1 MTITSAIS
9 NSFKVEILQG
19 GHNFNDSS
27 GAPTGNTF
35 KIALYSSDS
44 ASLSKTTTAYAAPS
58 DPTANPTDTYE
69 VTTTSSGYTGG
80 GNTLVASADPVLSGD
95 TACVKFN
102 TTTWGSSASFT
113 ARGCLIYN
121 TTSITG
127 FTPSRSVCAVNF
139 GSDKTVTSG
148 TFTIQFP
155 AQTAGNAIVQIA
167 QGVTPYGNR

>member
-1 MTITSAIS
+1 MAITSAIC

-27 GAPTGNTF
+27 GAPTGNTY
-35 KIALYSSDS
+35 KIALFTSS
-44 ASLSKTTTAYAAPS
+44 ATLSKSTTAYTAPS
-58 DPTANPTDTYE
+58 DGTADPTNTHE
-69 VTTTSSGYTGG
+69 VSSTSTGYTTG
-80 GNTLVASADPVLSGD
+80 GNTLTASADPVLSGD

-102 TTTWGSSASFT
+102 DTSFSSATFT

-121 TTSITG
+121 TTAVTG
-127 FTPSRSVCAVNF
+127 FTTNRAVCAINF
-139 GSDKTVTSG
+139 GADKTVTSG

-167 QGVTPYGNR
+167 

>member
-1 MTITSAIS
+1 MAITSAIC
-9 NSFKVEILQG
+9 NSFKTEILQG
-19 GHNFNDSS
+19 GHNLNTS
-27 GAPTGNTF
+27 GATPGGNAF
-35 KIALYSSDS
+35 KLALYSSDS
-44 ASLSKTTTAYAAPS
+44 ATLSKATTVYTAPTDPAA
-58 DPTANPTDTYE
+58 DPTNTYE

-80 GNTLVASADPVLSGD
+80 GNTLVASADPTLSGD

-102 TTTWGSSASFT
+102 DTTWGSSASFT

-127 FTPSRSVCAVNF
+127 FTTNRAVCAINF

-155 AQTAGNAIVQIA
+155 AQTAGNAIIQIA
-167 QGVTPYGNR
+167 

>member
-1 MTITSAIS
+1 MAITSAIC
-9 NSFKVEILQG
+9 NSFKTEILQG

-35 KIALYSSDS
+35 KIALYSSNS
-44 ASLSKTTTAYAAPS
+44 ATLSKSTTAYTAPS
-58 DPTANPTDTYE
+58 DATADPTNTYE

-80 GNTLVASADPVLSGD
+80 GNTLSASADPVLSGD
-95 TACVKFN
+95 TACVKFAD
-102 TTTWGSSASFT
+102 TSWGSSASFT

-127 FTPSRSVCAVNF
+127 FTANRAVCAINF
-139 GSDKTVTSG
+139 GGDKTVTSG

-155 AQTAGNAIVQIA
+155 AQTAGNAIIQIA
-167 QGVTPYGNR
+167 

>member
-1 MTITSAIS
+1 MAITSAIA

-35 KIALYSSDS
+35 KISLYTD
-44 ASLSKTTTAYAAPS
+44 AATLSKSTTAYTAPADGTA
-58 DPTANPTDTYE
+58 DPTNTYE
-69 VTTTSSGYTGG
+69 VSSTSTGYSTG

-102 TTTWGSSASFT
+102 DTSWGSSASFT

-121 TTSITG
+121 STSITG
-127 FTPSRSVCAVNF
+127 FTANRAVCAINF
-139 GSDKTVTSG
+139 GANKTVTSG

-155 AQTAGNAIVQIA
+155 AQTAGNAIIQIA
-167 QGVTPYGNR
+167 

>member
-1 MTITSAIS
+1 MAITSAIA

-35 KIALYSSDS
+35 KLALFTDS
-44 ASLSKTTTAYAAPS
+44 ATLSKSTTQYTAPTDASA
-58 DPTANPTDTYE
+58 DPTSTNE
-69 VTTTSSGYTGG
+69 VSTTSTGYPAGYH
-80 GNTLVASADPVLSGD
+80 TLTASADPVLSGD

-102 TTTWGSSASFT
+102 DTSWTSASFT

-121 TTSITG
+121 TTAVTG
-127 FTPSRSVCAVNF
+127 FTTNRAVCAINF

-148 TFTIQFP
+148 TFTIEFP
-155 AQTAGNAIVQIA
+155 AQTATNAIVQIA
-167 QGVTPYGNR
+167 

>member
-1 MTITSAIS
+1 MAITSAIC
-9 NSFKVEILQG
+9 NSFKTEILQG

-35 KIALYSSDS
+35 KIALYSSNS
-44 ASLSKTTTAYAAPS
+44 ATLSKSTTAYTAPADATA
-58 DPTANPTDTYE
+58 DPTNTYE

-95 TACVKFN
+95 TACVKFAN
-102 TTTWGSSASFT
+102 TSWTSASFT

-127 FTPSRSVCAVNF
+127 FTTNRAVCAINF

-155 AQTAGNAIVQIA
+155 AQTAGNAIIQIA
-167 QGVTPYGNR
+167 

>member
-1 MTITSAIS
+1 MAITSAIC

-27 GAPTGNTF
+27 GAPTGNAF
-35 KIALYSSDS
+35 KLALFTSS
-44 ASLSKTTTAYAAPS
+44 ATLSKSTTQYTAPTDGTA
-58 DPTANPTDTYE
+58 DPTNTHE
-69 VTTTSSGYTGG
+69 VSSTSTGYTTG
-80 GNTLVASADPVLSGD
+80 GNALTSSADPVLSGD

-102 TTTWGSSASFT
+102 DTSFSSASFT

-121 TTSITG
+121 TTAVTG
-127 FTPSRSVCAVNF
+127 FTTNRSVCAINF
-139 GSDKTVTSG
+139 GADKTVTSG

-167 QGVTPYGNR
+167 

>member
-1 MTITSAIS
+1 MAITSAIA

-35 KIALYSSDS
+35 KISLYTD
-44 ASLSKTTTAYAAPS
+44 AATLSKSTTAYTAPADGTA
-58 DPTANPTDTYE
+58 DPTNTYE
-69 VTTTSSGYTGG
+69 VTSTSSGYTTGG
-80 GNTLVASADPVLSGD
+80 KALTASADPVLSGD

-102 TTTWGSSASFT
+102 DISWTSASFT

-121 TTSITG
+121 STAVTG
-127 FTPSRSVCAVNF
+127 FTTNRAVCAVNF
-139 GSDKTVTSG
+139 GADKTVTSG
-148 TFTIQFP
+148 TFTVQFP

-167 QGVTPYGNR
+167 